1 MRRMIWNSGLW
12 EDLLCFVGLFAC
24 SVISGK
30 IAVFCWIMYL
40 LVDVHV
46 DARVLIFFP
55 VAPRFFLDF
64 FFSASPSQVDVCRF
78 FL

>member
-1 MRRMIWNSGLW
+1 MIWNSGLW
-12 EDLLCFVGLFAC
+12 EDCFVCWICLFGDLWKDYF
-24 SVISGK
+24 V
-30 IAVFCWIMYL
+30 CWIMYL

-64 FFSASPSQVDVCRF
+64 LLLFCFTITG
-78 FL
+78 